1 MEHFQFL
8 NVLLSIISSRII
20 LGGNEKMKR
29 GLILIPFLML
39 MTACSSEDVSQKKV
53 DTTNELSPQTI
64 TLEPTQMI
72 SEKEITEN
80 NQDIQLVNSENND
93 SVDTQSSL
101 VISSQ
106 TGEEKE
112 IEIQTLSQE
121 PTEPLVEEKE
131 ETPAEDSIMIGD
143 SEYISLMHEEKFQDW
158 INVAVKYEAMLYAIP
173 YSDVF
178 AIVKDGEVLVGMSTG
193 VASAMPNHLDI
204 LCDLMADKGESAEKL
219 IEGIKHVAETGES
232 VQLVGPQEFDDDFSI
247 EKKDEWIVV
256 SW

>member
-8 NVLLSIISSRII
+8 NVLLSIISRRII

-80 NQDIQLVNSENND
+80 NQDIQLVNSGNND

-143 SEYISLMHEEKFQDW
+143 SKYINLMHEEKFQDW
-158 INVAVKYEAMLYAIP
+158 INVAVKYEAILYAIP

-178 AIVKDGEVLVGMSTG
+178 TIVKDGEVLVGMSTG
-193 VASAMPNHLDI
+193 VASAMPNHIDI

-247 EKKDEWIVV
+247 EKQDGWIVV

>member
-1 MEHFQFL
+1 
-8 NVLLSIISSRII
+8 
-20 LGGNEKMKR
+20 MKQ
-29 GLILIPFLML
+29 GLILITFLML
-39 MTACSSEDVSQKKV
+39 MTACSSEDVTPKKV
-53 DTTNELSPQTI
+53 DTTNELSPQTV

-72 SEKEITEN
+72 TEKEMAES

-106 TGEEKE
+106 TVEEKE
-112 IEIQTLSQE
+112 NEIQTLAQE
-121 PTEPLVEEKE
+121 PTEPLVEVKE
-131 ETPAEDSIMIGD
+131 ETPAEDPIIIGD
-143 SEYISLMHEEKFQDW
+143 SEYINLMQEEKFQDW
-158 INVAVKYEAMLYAIP
+158 INVALKHHATLYAIP

-193 VASAMPNHLDI
+193 VASAMPNHIDI
-204 LCDLMADKGESAEKL
+204 LSDLMADKGESAEKL
-219 IEGIKHVAETGES
+219 IEGIKHVAEKGES

-247 EKKDEWIVV
+247 EKQDEWIVV